1 MLKIEDLYV
10 EIDGQEI
17 VKGLDLEVGK
27 GEIHAIMG
35 PNGSGKSTLANVL
48 MGHPRYEVTEGSI
61 TFQGEDVFELEPDER
76 AKLGMFLA
84 FQYPSEVPGVSVA
97 NFLRTAVNSVR
108 EDELSPMEMYRL
120 LQEKMS
126 IMQMDP
132 RFAERYLNEGF
143 SGGEKKRNE
152 ILQMLMLDPKLAI
165 MDETDS
171 GLDIDALQVVAKG
184 VNEMKGPE
192 FSAVI
197 ITHYQRILRYIE
209 PDRVHVM
216 LDGRLVTSGG
226 KELADDLEGK
236 GRENAGRQDYTGA
249 RPRRVQVRFPRSGG
263 VLLQDPEEGY
273 RPGDR
278 GHDLQAQERA
288 GVDARVPAEG
298 AGVVPR
304 EADPDLGRRPLRDG
318 LRRHLLLHK
327 AHGEPGPLLGR
338 CARRHK
344 EHLREARHPAGRE
357 GEPGRRRGAVR
368 VRGRLPLPEEGARRA
383 GRHLP
388 GYGLW
393 TARARGHRRGVLRYH
408 HPAGRQQVRGAELR
422 RVVGRLVRVHPAS
435 GVLPHQRGEHG
446 PVRADAHHRRRGFLR
461 ALHRGLH
468 GTDVYHELAALGGSR
483 VDR

>member
-1 MLKIEDLYV
+1 MLKIEDLHI

-108 EDELSPMEMYRL
+108 EEELNPMEMYRL

-126 IMQMDP
+126 IMQMDSK
-132 RFAERYLNEGF
+132 FAERYLNEGF

-226 KELADDLEGK
+226 KELADDLEEK
-236 GRENAGRQDYTGA
+236 GYDWVRQE
-249 RPRRVQVRFPRSGG
+249 F
-263 VLLQDPEEGY
+263 
-273 RPGDR
+273 
-278 GHDLQAQERA
+278 
-288 GVDARVPAEG
+288 G
-298 AGVVPR
+298 AG
-304 EADPDLGRRPLRDG
+304 A
-318 LRRHLLLHK
+318 
-327 AHGEPGPLLGR
+327 
-338 CARRHK
+338 
-344 EHLREARHPAGRE
+344 
-357 GEPGRRRGAVR
+357 
-368 VRGRLPLPEEGARRA
+368 
-383 GRHLP
+383 
-388 GYGLW
+388 
-393 TARARGHRRGVLRYH
+393 
-408 HPAGRQQVRGAELR
+408 Q
-422 RVVGRLVRVHPAS
+422 S
-435 GVLPHQRGEHG
+435 
-446 PVRADAHHRRRGFLR
+446 
-461 ALHRGLH
+461 
-468 GTDVYHELAALGGSR
+468 
-483 VDR
+483 

>member
-1 MLKIEDLYV
+1 MLKIEDLQV

-17 VKGLDLEVGK
+17 VKGLDLEVNK

-48 MGHPRYEVTEGSI
+48 MGHPRYEVTGGSI

-108 EDELSPMEMYRL
+108 EEELSPMEMYRL

-132 RFAERYLNEGF
+132 KFAERYLNEGF

-171 GLDIDALQVVAKG
+171 GLDIDALQVVARG
-184 VNEMKGPE
+184 VNELRGPE

-209 PDRVHVM
+209 PDHVHVM

-226 KELADDLEGK
+226 KELADDLEEK
-236 GRENAGRQDYTGA
+236 GYDWVRQE
-249 RPRRVQVRFPRSGG
+249 F
-263 VLLQDPEEGY
+263 
-273 RPGDR
+273 
-278 GHDLQAQERA
+278 
-288 GVDARVPAEG
+288 G
-298 AGVVPR
+298 AG
-304 EADPDLGRRPLRDG
+304 A
-318 LRRHLLLHK
+318 
-327 AHGEPGPLLGR
+327 
-338 CARRHK
+338 
-344 EHLREARHPAGRE
+344 
-357 GEPGRRRGAVR
+357 
-368 VRGRLPLPEEGARRA
+368 
-383 GRHLP
+383 
-388 GYGLW
+388 
-393 TARARGHRRGVLRYH
+393 
-408 HPAGRQQVRGAELR
+408 Q
-422 RVVGRLVRVHPAS
+422 S
-435 GVLPHQRGEHG
+435 
-446 PVRADAHHRRRGFLR
+446 
-461 ALHRGLH
+461 
-468 GTDVYHELAALGGSR
+468 
-483 VDR
+483 

>member
-1 MLKIEDLYV
+1 MLKIEDLQV
-10 EIDGQEI
+10 EIGGQEI

-132 RFAERYLNEGF
+132 KFAERYLNEGF

-171 GLDIDALQVVAKG
+171 GLDIDALQVVARG
-184 VNEMKGPE
+184 VNELRGPE

-209 PDRVHVM
+209 PDHVHVM

-226 KELADDLEGK
+226 KELADDLEEK
-236 GRENAGRQDYTGA
+236 GYDWVRQE
-249 RPRRVQVRFPRSGG
+249 F
-263 VLLQDPEEGY
+263 
-273 RPGDR
+273 
-278 GHDLQAQERA
+278 
-288 GVDARVPAEG
+288 G
-298 AGVVPR
+298 AG
-304 EADPDLGRRPLRDG
+304 A
-318 LRRHLLLHK
+318 
-327 AHGEPGPLLGR
+327 
-338 CARRHK
+338 
-344 EHLREARHPAGRE
+344 
-357 GEPGRRRGAVR
+357 
-368 VRGRLPLPEEGARRA
+368 
-383 GRHLP
+383 
-388 GYGLW
+388 
-393 TARARGHRRGVLRYH
+393 
-408 HPAGRQQVRGAELR
+408 Q
-422 RVVGRLVRVHPAS
+422 S
-435 GVLPHQRGEHG
+435 
-446 PVRADAHHRRRGFLR
+446 
-461 ALHRGLH
+461 
-468 GTDVYHELAALGGSR
+468 
-483 VDR
+483 

>member
-1 MLKIEDLYV
+1 MLKIEDLHV

-48 MGHPRYEVTEGSI
+48 MGHPRYEVTEGFI
-61 TFQGEDVFELEPDER
+61 TFQGQDVFELEPDER

-108 EDELSPMEMYRL
+108 EEELNPMEMYRL

-171 GLDIDALQVVAKG
+171 GLDIDALQVVARG
-184 VNEMKGPE
+184 VNELRGPE

-209 PDRVHVM
+209 PDHVHVM

-226 KELADDLEGK
+226 KKLAEELEEK
-236 GRENAGRQDYTGA
+236 GYDWVRQE
-249 RPRRVQVRFPRSGG
+249 F
-263 VLLQDPEEGY
+263 
-273 RPGDR
+273 
-278 GHDLQAQERA
+278 
-288 GVDARVPAEG
+288 G
-298 AGVVPR
+298 AG
-304 EADPDLGRRPLRDG
+304 A
-318 LRRHLLLHK
+318 
-327 AHGEPGPLLGR
+327 
-338 CARRHK
+338 
-344 EHLREARHPAGRE
+344 
-357 GEPGRRRGAVR
+357 
-368 VRGRLPLPEEGARRA
+368 
-383 GRHLP
+383 
-388 GYGLW
+388 
-393 TARARGHRRGVLRYH
+393 
-408 HPAGRQQVRGAELR
+408 Q
-422 RVVGRLVRVHPAS
+422 S
-435 GVLPHQRGEHG
+435 
-446 PVRADAHHRRRGFLR
+446 
-461 ALHRGLH
+461 
-468 GTDVYHELAALGGSR
+468 
-483 VDR
+483 